1 MIREEDIPEAIRNQT
16 LFDGSVPGGDI
27 GGFMPYGMAGVMAGA
42 AQCFYGFVGFD
53 CLATTGE
60 EAINPKRNIPLS
72 ILLSLIIIFLSY
84 FGVSTALTLMWPY
97 YDLVN
102 IQTENEMIKI
112 PFSLMVAFL
121 CRAQMHRCHMCTTKS
136 DGPQLNGNF
145 SFLFDLKYE

>member
-1 MIREEDIPEAIRNQT
+1 MIREDDIPAAIRNVTQA
-16 LFDGSVPGGDI
+16 DGVPGGGN
-27 GGFMPYGMAGVMAGA
+27 GGFMPYGVAGVMAGA

-97 YDLVN
+97 YDLVTN
-102 IQTENEMIKI
+102 
-112 PFSLMVAFL
+112 
-121 CRAQMHRCHMCTTKS
+121 
-136 DGPQLNGNF
+136 
-145 SFLFDLKYE
+145 

>member
-1 MIREEDIPEAIRNQT
+1 MIRPEDIPAEIRNVTQ
-16 LFDGSVPGGDI
+16 LDGIAAGGGD
-27 GGFMPYGMAGVMAGA
+27 GGFMPYGVAGIMAGA

-102 IQTENEMIKI
+102 YKLVEEFYY
-112 PFSLMVAFL
+112 PSGSA
-121 CRAQMHRCHMCTTKS
+121 
-136 DGPQLNGNF
+136 
-145 SFLFDLKYE
+145 